1 MIKIPQVDLSAFY
14 KMHNNEILD
23 KLHQVLDSGWYILG
37 EHVESFEKE
46 FATFCGT
53 HHAVGVAN
61 GTDAIEIALRA
72 IGVVNGDLVAT
83 VSHTAV
89 ATASAI
95 ERLGAVPVYVD
106 INPDRYTMCP
116 KSLQTTIDAAASGSY
131 GNRRIK
137 GIVPVHLYGQC
148 ADMHAII
155 QIAEKYNIPIIE
167 DCSQA
172 HGATL
177 NGKKAGSMGI
187 AGTFSFYPTKNLGS
201 FGDGGTV
208 VTSNSK
214 INDQLRLIRQYG
226 WTHKRESYVIGVNS
240 RLDEIH
246 AAILSLRLKYLES
259 ENKARRM
266 ISDIYI
272 RNLSSLPVVLPL
284 CAEGCNHVYHLFV
297 VRVKDRGAFAKYM
310 NNHGVSTAIHY
321 PLPVHMQKAY
331 KNRALLPPQ
340 GLPFTEKVCEE
351 IISLPMFPSL
361 SQDNAYRVCEAVSS
375 FF

>member
-1 MIKIPQVDLSAFY
+1 M
-14 KMHNNEILD
+14 
-23 KLHQVLDSGWYILG
+23 DSGWYILG
-37 EHVESFEKE
+37 DRVESFEKE

-53 HHAVGVAN
+53 NYAVGVAN
-61 GTDAIEIALRA
+61 GTDAIELALRA
-72 IGVVNGDLVAT
+72 VGVVSGDLIAT

-95 ERLGAVPVYVD
+95 ERLGAVPVYID

-116 KSLQTTIDAAASGSY
+116 QSLQVTLEAAVRGQY
-131 GNRRIK
+131 GNRRIR

-148 ADMHAII
+148 ADMDAII
-155 QIAEKYNIPIIE
+155 PIAEKYNLPIIE
-167 DCSQA
+167 DCSQG
-172 HGATL
+172 HGATVQ
-177 NGKKAGSMGI
+177 GVMAGSMGI

-201 FGDGGTV
+201 FGDAGVV
-208 VTSNSK
+208 VTSNSI

-259 ENKARRM
+259 ENKARRL

-284 CAEGCNHVYHLFV
+284 SAEGCDHVYHLFV
-297 VRVKDRGAFAKYM
+297 IRVKDRGLFAQHMKD
-310 NNHGVSTAIHY
+310 HGVNTAVHY
-321 PLPVHMQKAY
+321 PLPIHMQKAY
-331 KNRALLPPQ
+331 TNRALLSPQ

-361 SQDNAYRVCEAVSS
+361 SKDNVYRVCEAVSS